1 MRDPIFKADGV
12 NDEQVTIPPGQTE
25 LSPSGRGISMDE
37 LMRNAIQSCE
47 HTPAHAL
54 AEHIRSKPPDRAKF
68 RTRKEYFDALS
79 SQLFEVLDVSKS
91 VLLLSGVRSS
101 GTAKHIGVSTV
112 S

>member
-1 MRDPIFKADGV
+1 MRDPIFKAEGV
-12 NDEQVTIPPGQTE
+12 NDERVAGPPGQAD
-25 LSPSGRGISMDE
+25 SPSGRAMSMDE

-54 AEHIRSKPPDRAKF
+54 AEHIRTKPPDRAKF
-68 RTRKEYFDALS
+68 RTRKEYYDALS

-91 VLLLSGVRSS
+91 VLLFAGVRSS